1 MKAIVCSSYGT
12 PEQLTLENLPDPVP
26 GPQDLLVKVHAS
38 SVNFPDS
45 LTIAGRYQV
54 KHALPFVPG
63 SEASGVVEAV
73 GAQVDGFAPGDRVAL
88 LTSIGGFAEK
98 VAAPAATAIKLG
110 DDIPF
115 DFAAAF
121 HVAYGTSYLA
131 LVHQAKLRAG
141 ETVLVL
147 GAAGGVGLA
156 AIEIAKALGARV
168 VAAASSPE
176 KLEIAH
182 QAGADMAVDYTR
194 EDLKAR
200 VRALTD
206 GHGVDVVY
214 DPVGDRYSEPALRA
228 IAWEGRYL
236 VIGFAAG
243 EIPRIPLNLLLL
255 KSASAI
261 GVFWGDWAARN
272 PDTNAAHVAEIFAM
286 YARGEIKAQI
296 SRRYPLAETP
306 AALRWM
312 MERNATGK
320 IVIEI

>member
-1 MKAIVCSSYGT
+1 MKAIVCTSYGA
-12 PEQLTLENLPDPVP
+12 PEQLALAEVSDPVAGP
-26 GPQDLLVKVHAS
+26 GDLLVKVRAS
-38 SVNFPDS
+38 SINFPDS

-54 KHALPFVPG
+54 KHALPFIPG

-73 GAQVDGFAPGDRVAL
+73 GSEVRGFAPGDRVAL

-98 VAAPAATAIKLG
+98 VAAPAATAIKLA
-110 DDIPF
+110 DEVPF

-121 HVAYGTSYLA
+121 HVTYGTSYLA
-131 LVHQAKLRAG
+131 LIHQAKLQAG

-156 AIEIAKALGARV
+156 AIEIAKARGARV
-168 VAAASSPE
+168 IAAASSPE
-176 KLEIAH
+176 KLEIAR
-182 QAGADMAVDYTR
+182 QAGADLLVNYAQ
-194 EDLKAR
+194 EDLKAS
-200 VRALTD
+200 VRALTE
-206 GHGVDVVY
+206 GRGVDVVY

-236 VIGFAAG
+236 VVGFAGG

-272 PDTNAAHVAEIFAM
+272 PEAKAAHIADIFAM

-296 SRRYPLAETP
+296 SRRYPLAQTP

-320 IVIEI
+320 IVIEV